1 AQASQADGCS
11 NVDVLGK
18 AKRAFSSR
26 AAEKLLWL
34 AQSICFL
41 SLEQCPR
48 WLACRVRHLLE
59 ATTNSGGGNGVERAD
74 GAGSNHCA
82 AAAFSSGSP
91 ELLLELWMRQCSNR

>member
-26 AAEKLLWL
+26 AAEKLFRL

-59 ATTNSGGGNGVERAD
+59 ATNSGGGNGVERAD

-91 ELLLELWMRQCSNR
+91 ELLLELWMRKCSDR